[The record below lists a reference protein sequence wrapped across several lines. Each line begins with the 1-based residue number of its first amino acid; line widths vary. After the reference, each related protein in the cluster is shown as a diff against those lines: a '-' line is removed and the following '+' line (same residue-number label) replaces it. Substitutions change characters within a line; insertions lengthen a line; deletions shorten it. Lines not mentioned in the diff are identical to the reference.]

1 MVLNESGATSA
12 SARDQPP
19 TVRRALVDV
28 DGTVADACR
37 ILANSSVELQ
47 RVADARAPC
56 RRPLPMS
63 KISAVDLDEDE

>member
-1 MVLNESGATSA
+1 
-12 SARDQPP
+12 
-19 TVRRALVDV
+19 VDV

-37 ILANSSVELQ
+37 IFANSSVELQ
-47 RVADARAPC
+47 RVADARTLC